1 MKVLEA
7 PGQFQV
13 NKYVSILRSFKQKI
27 VWLTKCSQWGKAISL
42 HYENNFLEVSLR
54 FKKAFFS
61 FLSLFR

>member
-27 VWLTKCSQWGKAISL
+27 VWLTKCSEWGKAISL

-54 FKKAFFS
+54 FKS
-61 FLSLFR
+61 